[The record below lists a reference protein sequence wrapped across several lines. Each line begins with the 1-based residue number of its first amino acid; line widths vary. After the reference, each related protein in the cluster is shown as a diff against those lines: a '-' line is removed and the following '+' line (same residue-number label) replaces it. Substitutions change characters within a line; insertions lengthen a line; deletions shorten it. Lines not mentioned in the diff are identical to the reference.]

1 MCHVLIWEICGF
13 SIFLAYFVV
22 KQLQQTNSMP
32 EQPFRLRL
40 TYAKTE
46 AMRYTGHLDVQR
58 TLERMFR
65 RAGLPLLHTQGYH
78 PRPKMHLA
86 AALPLGCTSEHEIA
100 EFWLK
105 RPMPVEEVENALRA
119 ASPPGIEVLGVEA
132 VPPDNPP
139 LPNLVVASEYI
150 ITFLDPMPELP
161 QKVKSLL
168 KAEQLPRTRRGK
180 NYDLRPLIEALEI
193 LPPDAEG
200 HQRVKARLSARQGAT
215 GRPDEL
221 ANELGAPIST
231 VRIHRVKQIL
241 GNG

>member
-1 MCHVLIWEICGF
+1 M
-13 SIFLAYFVV
+13 
-22 KQLQQTNSMP
+22 T

-105 RPMPVEEVENALRA
+105 RPMPVEEVEKALRA
-119 ASPPGIEVLGVEA
+119 ASPPGIEVLGLET

-139 LPNLVVASEYI
+139 LPNLVLASEYI
-150 ITFLDPMPELP
+150 ITFLDPIPDLAQRVEG
-161 QKVKSLL
+161 LL
-168 KAEQLPRTRRGK
+168 KAEKLPRTRRGK
-180 NYDLRPLIEALEI
+180 TYDLRPLIEALEM
-193 LPPDAEG
+193 LPPNAEG

-221 ANELGAPIST
+221 ADALGAPINAMR
-231 VRIHRVKQIL
+231 VHRVRQVL
-241 GNG
+241 RE

>member
-1 MCHVLIWEICGF
+1 M
-13 SIFLAYFVV
+13 
-22 KQLQQTNSMP
+22 T

-40 TYAKTE
+40 TYSKTE

-105 RPMPVEEVENALRA
+105 RPMPVEEVKHALRA
-119 ASPPGIEVLGVEA
+119 VAPPGIEVLGLET
-132 VPPDNPP
+132 VPPDSPP
-139 LPNLVVASEYI
+139 LPNLVLASEYI
-150 ITFLDPMPELP
+150 ITFLDPIPDLAQRVEN
-161 QKVKSLL
+161 LL
-168 KAEQLPRTRRGK
+168 KAEKLPRTRRGK
-180 NYDLRPLIEALEI
+180 TYDLRPLIEALEV

-221 ANELGAPIST
+221 ADALGAPINT
-231 VRIHRVKQIL
+231 VRVHRVRQMMRD
-241 GNG
+241 

>member
-1 MCHVLIWEICGF
+1 M
-13 SIFLAYFVV
+13 
-22 KQLQQTNSMP
+22 T

-40 TYAKTE
+40 TYSKTE

-86 AALPLGCTSEHEIA
+86 TALPLGCTSEHEIA

-105 RPMPVEEVENALRA
+105 RPMPVEEVKHALRA
-119 ASPPGIEVLGVEA
+119 VAPPGIEVLGLET
-132 VPPDNPP
+132 VPPDSPP
-139 LPNLVVASEYI
+139 LPNLVLASEYI
-150 ITFLDPMPELP
+150 ITFLDPIPDLA
-161 QKVKSLL
+161 QRVGNLL
-168 KAEQLPRTRRGK
+168 KAEELPRTRRGK
-180 NYDLRPLIEALEI
+180 TYDLRPLIEALEV

-221 ANELGAPIST
+221 ADALGAPINT
-231 VRIHRVKQIL
+231 VRVHRVRQMMRD
-241 GNG
+241 